1 MNTRYPSLRRAKIH
15 RSYTVEEVAGLLGV
29 HKNTVRRWIRSGL
42 KPVDHLRPTILRGLE
57 VSAFLQDRKAKG
69 KRPCGPGEI
78 YCFKCRT
85 PRSPDGG
92 FVDLEVVSPTSG
104 RLVGLCPA
112 CGTLL
117 FRQVNPAKINN
128 FRGNLEI
135 TIRPAQSR
143 LRDSLTPKLDD
154 DSKGPAQL

>member
-1 MNTRYPSLRRAKIH
+1 MNARYPSPRRVKIH
-15 RSYTVEEVAGLLGV
+15 RLYSVEEVSALLGV
-29 HKNTVRRWIRSGL
+29 HKNTVRRWIKSGL
-42 KPVDHLRPTILRGLE
+42 KPIDHLRPTMLRGPDVL
-57 VSAFLQDRKAKG
+57 AFLQDRKAAG
-69 KRPCGPGEI
+69 KRPCGAGEI

-104 RLVGLCPA
+104 RLVGLCPN

-117 FRQVNPAKINN
+117 FRQVNPAKINA
-128 FRGNLEI
+128 FRGKLEI

-143 LRDSLTPKLDD
+143 LRDSLMPKLNDD
-154 DSKGPAQL
+154 FKGPAQP